1 LQVCFYLVGGKG
13 KTMKINYLDLP
24 AQYQSIKTEIDQAI
38 QAVLDKSAYVL
49 GQAVADFEGEFA
61 NFCDVSYCA
70 GVNSGTSALLL
81 ALRALDIG
89 PGDEVITAANTFVA
103 TAAAIVHA
111 GAQPVLVD
119 VDPVSR
125 NIDPELVS
133 MAISSRTRA
142 IIPVHLYGCPA
153 DMNSILK
160 LAGRY
165 GLSVIEDAA
174 QAQGARYRG
183 LRTGSMGHIAAFSFY
198 PGKNLGAYGEAGAIT
213 TDDQKLDETV
223 RMLRDHGSKQKYVH
237 ELLGYNARMEGIQGA
252 VLNVKLRY
260 LEKWNRERNRVAAL
274 YNQLLSDLPITLPNM
289 ADDDIE
295 QVFHV
300 YVIET
305 DRRDELQAFL
315 AKEGV
320 PSLIHYPIP
329 IHLQKAFDYLNYRK
343 GEFPVTERLADQVL
357 SLPIYPEITDE
368 QVTFVAGKV
377 KSFFGAH

>member
-1 LQVCFYLVGGKG
+1 
-13 KTMKINYLDLP
+13 MKINYLDLP